1 MKGRFNMENNGTS
14 VAHKI
19 ERKGVE
25 IIINK
30 MIKELD
36 KDRAKEIDK
45 LIDLGKKFYGKDYKE
60 EDYERYRKM
69 MEDPNGKWMKI
80 INSFLDDYNPNVVK
94 M

>member
-1 MKGRFNMENNGTS
+1 MENNGTS

-36 KDRAKEIDK
+36 KDRAKR
-45 LIDLGKKFYGKDYKE
+45 LT
-60 EDYERYRKM
+60 
-69 MEDPNGKWMKI
+69 N
-80 INSFLDDYNPNVVK
+80 
-94 M
+94 